1 MCRNSQTGCHHLSP
15 QLSSAVH
22 HGQQQQRDL
31 WGTRFSPLQCSGEVA
46 GSLERRGSPREF
58 PGYTAAFSGHKP
70 TSLTQR
76 GYGHTAGVLLSAAVT
91 LMHRWVP
98 QMYARCMQKFLFFF
112 LWWKARFRKREK
124 KKFYSQDALIADNW
138 KKAGSYSFKM
148 RLWNQIDKM
157 GNCVNK
163 HEKSKVLSA
172 GLTEDIS

>member
-1 MCRNSQTGCHHLSP
+1 
-15 QLSSAVH
+15 
-22 HGQQQQRDL
+22 
-31 WGTRFSPLQCSGEVA
+31 
-46 GSLERRGSPREF
+46 
-58 PGYTAAFSGHKP
+58 
-70 TSLTQR
+70 
-76 GYGHTAGVLLSAAVT
+76 
-91 LMHRWVP
+91 
-98 QMYARCMQKFLFFF
+98 MYAKIPLFFF
-112 LWWKARFRKREK
+112 FCDGKHVLEKEEK